1 MSLRSLIGKVVRTPL
16 SAAGYDVVKRVKPT
30 EPVFDPHHS
39 LFDPHYSPW
48 VPGGDARYDA
58 VFQKANAVANWVGGR
73 SEAVP
78 MMRERMYV
86 IYWAVLNAQRLT
98 GDFVECGVY
107 RGGSAI
113 ICAETIR
120 GAVEGRRFYL
130 FDTFSG
136 TPKADLDESEVGFEH
151 RRADTSVDV
160 VRERL
165 AEYGDFPVIV
175 QGKVPDTF
183 AKLPEFSVAYMH
195 IDINTAAATS
205 ASLEFFYDRLVK
217 GAVVVFDDYGWEKY
231 AALRDR
237 TNSFAAARNALVLP
251 LRCGTGIL
259 VKA

>member
-1 MSLRSLIGKVVRTPL
+1 MGLRSLIGQIVGGPL
-16 SAAGYDVVKRVKPT
+16 RAAGYDIVRRDRPKPNA
-30 EPVFDPHHS
+30 FD
-39 LFDPHYSPW
+39 FDQYSPW
-48 VPGGDARYDA
+48 RSGGDPRYDR
-58 VFQKANAVANWVGGR
+58 VFQKAHAIANWVGGR
-73 SEAVP
+73 SDAVP

-86 IYWAVLNAQRLT
+86 LYWAARNALRLN

-113 ICAETIR
+113 ICAEATK

-136 TPKADLDESEVGFEH
+136 TPKTDLDESEAGFEH
-151 RRADTSVDV
+151 KRADTDVDV

-165 AEYGDFPVIV
+165 AEYGDLPVIV

-183 AKLPEFSVAYMH
+183 AGLPEFPVAYLH

-205 ASLEFFYDRLVK
+205 ASIEFFYDRLVK
-217 GAVVVFDDYGWEKY
+217 GAVVVFDDYGWENY
-231 AALRDR
+231 GAVRQR
-237 TNSFAAARNALVLP
+237 VNEFAAAHNALVLP
-251 LRCGTGIL
+251 LRCGSGIL